1 MLETVEKRIAEL
13 LADTGKEVTDL
24 QVTVEHGVEKPD
36 FKGDMYVAQAKLDG
50 EATPLAKW
58 TVGDNFKDDPDMVEP
73 LARNLVDRM
82 LEDYGVEE
90 E

>member
-1 MLETVEKRIAEL
+1 MLEAVEKRITEL
-13 LADTGKEVTDL
+13 LEASGGSVTDL
-24 QVTVEHGVEKPD
+24 KVAVEHDVEKPD
-36 FKGDMYVAQAKLDG
+36 FKGDMYVAQAKVDG

-73 LARNLVDRM
+73 LTRNLVDRM

>member
-1 MLETVEKRIAEL
+1 MLETVEKRIAEI
-13 LADTGKEVTDL
+13 LAETGKEVTDL
-24 QVTVEHGVEKPD
+24 KVAVEHGVEKPD
-36 FKGDMYVAQAKLDG
+36 FKGDMYVAQAKLNG